1 MDLVFNALEQMATA
15 RHVDDSFCGVVE
27 EFYKDIGAPN
37 EAMEYV
43 SSFQEAFRF
52 LDTLVTVRHA
62 ASEDK
67 DIYDIE
73 KNDAMVKIAQ
83 ANEDVLQAKKRADES
98 AAEVQVVEA
107 KAICHLSALRDAQS
121 SLRSALQAK
130 FIEASMGQSS
140 KAFCA
145 MEHALQTDEDYI
157 VSRHVY
163 QLAQESLP
171 CKSEAFG
178 KVMALKAKVYANA
191 RERSRQ
197 AANLDI
203 PKFSDL
209 KDLQEGYFQIQ
220 DRRVVEA
227 HVAVDESNRRYEEEA
242 ATNVKLEQEVESLR
256 GELEALKITVKV
268 EQVARSVQGQLN
280 SLPGDVDMKQDDT
293 TNDVP
298 MEVELP
304 VSEAAM
310 QVEPPV
316 PEALVEEPP
325 ASTEP
330 AQDLAEFYASIGVVS
345 QLGQRM
351 QPPFEPTSTFKRLDP
366 TSVTRLAREVAN
378 GHTLAHKPLHPFAAK
393 KLELNR
399 YITQVEKTLGALQG
413 QMSFSM
419 LEVCKMWKEMQTAN
433 AKPEK
438 AKPVKAK
445 PEKAAQVEDKP
456 LVKPEVINTDVIRK
470 AVEEGVQKALATSSL
485 VGAAS
490 SSSGAA
496 SSSLGVVGSLTWHG
510 GLVDKIPK
518 TMTDLELRYSAN
530 NLVVNAIQVEQK
542 SMIAR
547 CKAEKDAA
555 KAAKKQ
561 QMEARRLQKQIETNA
576 AGKLTKAQLVAKVVD
591 LEAELKKVRI
601 ELGSFEGLVQLHQ
614 AMYPDLLNIGKNDS
628 GDEKVFE
635 SDSSVSDHSDSS
647 DSNDSNTD

>member
-1 MDLVFNALEQMATA
+1 MAS
-15 RHVDDSFCGVVE
+15 RRKV
-27 EFYKDIGAPN
+27 
-37 EAMEYV
+37 V
-43 SSFQEAFRF
+43 SSRRWEELHEELAESSAESSRLRTMYIATLQELSTA
-52 LDTLVTVRHA
+52 HQ
-62 ASEDK
+62 
-67 DIYDIE
+67 
-73 KNDAMVKIAQ
+73 DA
-83 ANEDVLQAKKRADES
+83 
-98 AAEVQVVEA
+98 
-107 KAICHLSALRDAQS
+107 
-121 SLRSALQAK
+121 
-130 FIEASMGQSS
+130 
-140 KAFCA
+140 
-145 MEHALQTDEDYI
+145 
-157 VSRHVY
+157 
-163 QLAQESLP
+163 
-171 CKSEAFG
+171 KSECI
-178 KVMALKAKVYANA
+178 
-191 RERSRQ
+191 Q
-197 AANLDI
+197 AARL
-203 PKFSDL
+203 
-209 KDLQEGYFQIQ
+209 
-220 DRRVVEA
+220 
-227 HVAVDESNRRYEEEA
+227 AVDERRRENKAVYEHNMRVEMAKAFEEGRQCQVGPMFGKDFEKTLELHDAYNILHEEQRSCFAAEREAKLLRVKLERSSADNRRHEEEA
-242 ATNVKLEQEVESLR
+242 ARNGKLEQEVESLR
-256 GELEALKITVKV
+256 GKLEALKIAVKV
-268 EQVARSVQGQLN
+268 EEVARSVQGQL
-280 SLPGDVDMKQDDT
+280 VDMKQDDT

-298 MEVELP
+298 MELELP

-310 QVEPPV
+310 QVESPV
-316 PEALVEEPP
+316 PEAMVEEPASKEP
-325 ASTEP
+325 ASTEPASKEPASKEP

-399 YITQVEKTLGALQG
+399 YIAQVEKTLGALQG

-456 LVKPEVINTDVIRK
+456 MVKQEVINTDVIRK